1 MSERDER
8 ADREAWDAIVADLS
22 GDLDLA
28 GLRMPDD
35 AQPEVPAELR
45 HANAEPDLLDALDEI
60 DAFVPPEP
68 PPLRLPA
75 DRLVRAGWAGII
87 GGPVII
93 LANRW
98 LHMGS
103 FVTMLG
109 GLAFLAGFATL
120 IARMRDERDDDHDI
134 TGGAVV

>member
-1 MSERDER
+1 MSDRDER

-22 GDLDLA
+22 GQLDLGGLTPASPA
-28 GLRMPDD
+28 GPEPHRVPELDD
-35 AQPEVPAELR
+35 E
-45 HANAEPDLLDALDEI
+45 DALDEI
-60 DAFVPPEP
+60 DAFVPPDP

-75 DRLVRAGWAGII
+75 DRLVRAGWAGVI
-87 GGPVII
+87 GGPLVI

-103 FVTMLG
+103 FLGLLG
-109 GLAFLAGFATL
+109 GIAFIAGFATL
-120 IARMRDERDDDHDI
+120 VARMRDERDDDHDI

>member
-1 MSERDER
+1 MNERDER

-22 GDLDLA
+22 GDLNLGGLELPDPTQPAPEHPELA
-28 GLRMPDD
+28 ERDP
-35 AQPEVPAELR
+35 
-45 HANAEPDLLDALDEI
+45 LDALDEI

-68 PPLRLPA
+68 PPLRLPT
-75 DRLVRAGWAGII
+75 DRLVRAGWAGVI
-87 GGPVII
+87 GGPLVI

-103 FVTMLG
+103 FLGMLG
-109 GLAFLAGFATL
+109 GIAFVAGFATL
-120 IARMRDERDDDHDI
+120 IARMKDERDDDHDI

>member
-8 ADREAWDAIVADLS
+8 ADRQAWDAIVADLS
-22 GDLDLA
+22 GEMQLLPQQREERPRELEDPA
-28 GLRMPDD
+28 
-35 AQPEVPAELR
+35 PEQM
-45 HANAEPDLLDALDEI
+45 DFFDALDVI

-75 DRLVRAGWAGII
+75 DRLVRAGWAGVL
-87 GGPVII
+87 GGPMLV
-93 LANRW
+93 LAERW
-98 LHMGS
+98 WNLGS

-109 GLAFLAGFATL
+109 GLAFLAGFTTL
-120 IARMRDERDDDHDI
+120 IARMRNERDEDHDA